1 MMTPETVCQEKGI
14 DLVYFDGRGTN
25 TPGMFNKKHNVIAID
40 TYLDGTYKHK
50 VIYHELGHRE
60 HTASY
65 YKLNKEK
72 AELQADRCMIHHLLR
87 EELSYW
93 DNVEEFN
100 YVRFMQQYD
109 LTSFVD
115 EVMVKEEYY
124 NLTGYYD

>member
-1 MMTPETVCQEKGI
+1 MMAPETVCQEKGI

-40 TYLDGTYKHK
+40 TYLDGIYKHK

-72 AELQADRCMIHHLLR
+72 AELQADRCMIHHLLK

-93 DNVEEFN
+93 DNMEDFN
-100 YVRFMQQYD
+100 YIQFMEKYE
-109 LTSFVD
+109 LTSIAD
-115 EVMVKEEYY
+115 EVMVKEE
-124 NLTGYYD
+124 LEFLIS

>member
-25 TPGMFNKKHNVIAID
+25 IPGMFNKKHNVIAID
-40 TYLDGTYKHK
+40 TYLDGIYKHK

-72 AELQADRCMIHHLLR
+72 AELQADRCMIHHLLK

-93 DNVEEFN
+93 DNMEDFN
-100 YVRFMQQYD
+100 YIQFMEKYE
-109 LTSFVD
+109 LTSIAD
-115 EVMVKEEYY
+115 EVMVKEE
-124 NLTGYYD
+124 LEFLIS

>member
-40 TYLDGTYKHK
+40 TYLDGIYKHK

-72 AELQADRCMIHHLLR
+72 AELPADRCMIHHLLK

-93 DNVEEFN
+93 DNMEDFN
-100 YVRFMQQYD
+100 YIQFMEKYE
-109 LTSFVD
+109 LTSIAD
-115 EVMVKEEYY
+115 EVMVKVELEF
-124 NLTGYYD
+124 LIS

>member
-25 TPGMFNKKHNVIAID
+25 TPGMFNKRHNVIAID
-40 TYLDGTYKHK
+40 TYLDGIYKHK

-72 AELQADRCMIHHLLR
+72 AELQADRCMIHHLLK
-87 EELSYW
+87 EELSHW
-93 DNVEEFN
+93 DNMEDFN
-100 YVRFMQQYD
+100 YIQFMEKYE
-109 LTSFVD
+109 LTSIAD
-115 EVMVKEEYY
+115 EVMVKEE
-124 NLTGYYD
+124 LEFLIS

>member
-25 TPGMFNKKHNVIAID
+25 TPGMFNKKHNAIAID
-40 TYLDGTYKHK
+40 TYLDGIYKHK

-72 AELQADRCMIHHLLR
+72 AELQADRCMIHHLLK
-87 EELSYW
+87 EELSHW
-93 DNVEEFN
+93 DNMEDFN
-100 YVRFMQQYD
+100 YIQFMEKYE
-109 LTSFVD
+109 LTSIAD
-115 EVMVKEEYY
+115 EVMVKEE
-124 NLTGYYD
+124 LEFLIS

>member
-40 TYLDGTYKHK
+40 TYFDGIYKHK

-72 AELQADRCMIHHLLR
+72 AELQADRCMIHHLLK

-93 DNVEEFN
+93 DNMEDFN
-100 YVRFMQQYD
+100 YIQFMEKYE
-109 LTSFVD
+109 LTSIAD
-115 EVMVKEEYY
+115 EVMIKEE
-124 NLTGYYD
+124 LEFLIS

>member
-25 TPGMFNKKHNVIAID
+25 TPVMFNKKHNVIAID
-40 TYLDGTYKHK
+40 TYLDGIYKHK

-72 AELQADRCMIHHLLR
+72 AELQADRCMIHHLLK

-93 DNVEEFN
+93 DNMEDFN
-100 YVRFMQQYD
+100 YIQFMEKYE
-109 LTSFVD
+109 LTSIAD
-115 EVMVKEEYY
+115 EVMIKEE
-124 NLTGYYD
+124 LEFLIS

>member
-40 TYLDGTYKHK
+40 TYLDGIYKHK

-72 AELQADRCMIHHLLR
+72 ADRCMIHHLLK

-93 DNVEEFN
+93 DNMEDFN
-100 YVRFMQQYD
+100 YIQFMEKYE
-109 LTSFVD
+109 LTSIAD
-115 EVMVKEEYY
+115 EVMIKEE
-124 NLTGYYD
+124 LEFLIS

>member
-25 TPGMFNKKHNVIAID
+25 IPGMFNKKHNVIAID
-40 TYLDGTYKHK
+40 TYLDGIYKHK

-72 AELQADRCMIHHLLR
+72 AELQADRCMIHHLLK

-93 DNVEEFN
+93 DNLEDFN
-100 YVRFMQQYD
+100 YVHFMEKYE
-109 LTSFVD
+109 LTSIAD
-115 EVMVKEEYY
+115 EVIVKEE
-124 NLTGYYD
+124 LEFLIS

>member
-1 MMTPETVCQEKGI
+1 
-14 DLVYFDGRGTN
+14 
-25 TPGMFNKKHNVIAID
+25 
-40 TYLDGTYKHK
+40 
-50 VIYHELGHRE
+50 
-60 HTASY
+60 
-65 YKLNKEK
+65 
-72 AELQADRCMIHHLLR
+72 MIHHLLR

-124 NLTGYYD
+124 NLTGYYDKKSF

>member
-14 DLVYFDGRGTN
+14 DLVYFDGKGTN

-40 TYLDGTYKHK
+40 TYLDGIYKHK

-72 AELQADRCMIHHLLR
+72 AELQADRCMIHHLLK

-93 DNVEEFN
+93 DNMEDFN
-100 YVRFMQQYD
+100 YIQFMEKYE
-109 LTSFVD
+109 LTSIAD
-115 EVMVKEEYY
+115 EVMIKEE
-124 NLTGYYD
+124 LEFLIS

>member
-25 TPGMFNKKHNVIAID
+25 TPGMFNKKHNVI
-40 TYLDGTYKHK
+40 
-50 VIYHELGHRE
+50 YHELGHRE

-72 AELQADRCMIHHLLR
+72 AELQADRCMIHHLLK

-93 DNVEEFN
+93 DNMEDFN
-100 YVRFMQQYD
+100 YIQFMEKYE
-109 LTSFVD
+109 LTSIAD
-115 EVMVKEEYY
+115 EVMIKEE
-124 NLTGYYD
+124 LEFLIS

>member
-25 TPGMFNKKHNVIAID
+25 IPGMFNKKHNVIAID
-40 TYLDGTYKHK
+40 TYLDGIYKHK

-72 AELQADRCMIHHLLR
+72 AELQADRCMIHHLLK
-87 EELSYW
+87 EELS
-93 DNVEEFN
+93 
-100 YVRFMQQYD
+100 
-109 LTSFVD
+109 
-115 EVMVKEEYY
+115 
-124 NLTGYYD
+124 

>member
-40 TYLDGTYKHK
+40 TYLDGIYKHK

-72 AELQADRCMIHHLLR
+72 AELQADRCMIHHLLK

-93 DNVEEFN
+93 DNMEDFN

-124 NLTGYYD
+124 NLTGY

>member
-14 DLVYFDGRGTN
+14 YLVYFDGRGTN

-40 TYLDGTYKHK
+40 TYLDGIYKHK

-72 AELQADRCMIHHLLR
+72 AELQADRCMIHHLLK

-93 DNVEEFN
+93 DNMEDFN
-100 YVRFMQQYD
+100 YIQFMEKYE
-109 LTSFVD
+109 LTSIAD
-115 EVMVKEEYY
+115 EVMIKEE
-124 NLTGYYD
+124 LEFLIS

>member
-14 DLVYFDGRGTN
+14 DLVYFDGRGAN

-40 TYLDGTYKHK
+40 TYLDGIYKHK

-72 AELQADRCMIHHLLR
+72 AELQADRCMIHHLLK

-93 DNVEEFN
+93 DNMEDFN
-100 YVRFMQQYD
+100 YIQFMEKYE
-109 LTSFVD
+109 LTSIAD
-115 EVMVKEEYY
+115 EVMIKEE
-124 NLTGYYD
+124 LEFLIS

>member
-40 TYLDGTYKHK
+40 TYLDGIYKHK

-72 AELQADRCMIHHLLR
+72 AELQADRCMIHHLLK

-93 DNVEEFN
+93 DNMEDFN
-100 YVRFMQQYD
+100 YIQFIEKYE
-109 LTSFVD
+109 LTSIAD
-115 EVMVKEEYY
+115 EVMIKEE
-124 NLTGYYD
+124 LEFLIS

>member
-40 TYLDGTYKHK
+40 TYLDGIYKHK

-72 AELQADRCMIHHLLR
+72 AELQADRCMIHHLLK
-87 EELSYW
+87 EELSHW
-93 DNVEEFN
+93 DNMEDFN
-100 YVRFMQQYD
+100 YIQFMEKYE
-109 LTSFVD
+109 LTSIAD
-115 EVMVKEEYY
+115 EVMVKEE
-124 NLTGYYD
+124 LEFLIS

>member
-40 TYLDGTYKHK
+40 TYLDGIYKHK

-72 AELQADRCMIHHLLR
+72 AELQADRCMMHHLLK
-87 EELSYW
+87 EELSHW
-93 DNVEEFN
+93 DNMEDFN
-100 YVRFMQQYD
+100 YIQFMEKYE
-109 LTSFVD
+109 LTSIAD
-115 EVMVKEEYY
+115 EVMVKEE
-124 NLTGYYD
+124 LEFLIS

>member
-14 DLVYFDGRGTN
+14 DLVYFDCRGTN

-40 TYLDGTYKHK
+40 TYLDGIYKHK

-72 AELQADRCMIHHLLR
+72 AELQADRCMIHHLLK

-93 DNVEEFN
+93 DNMEDFN
-100 YVRFMQQYD
+100 YIQFMEKYE
-109 LTSFVD
+109 LTSIAD
-115 EVMVKEEYY
+115 EVMIKEE
-124 NLTGYYD
+124 LEFLIS

>member
-14 DLVYFDGRGTN
+14 DLAYFDGRGTN

-40 TYLDGTYKHK
+40 TYLDGIYKHK

-72 AELQADRCMIHHLLR
+72 AELQADRCMIHHLLK

-93 DNVEEFN
+93 DNMEDFN
-100 YVRFMQQYD
+100 YIQFMEKYE
-109 LTSFVD
+109 LTSIAD
-115 EVMVKEEYY
+115 EVMIKEE
-124 NLTGYYD
+124 LEFLIS

>member
-25 TPGMFNKKHNVIAID
+25 TPEMFNKKHNVIAID
-40 TYLDGTYKHK
+40 TYLDGIYKHK

-72 AELQADRCMIHHLLR
+72 AELQADRCMIHHLLK

-93 DNVEEFN
+93 DNMEDFN
-100 YVRFMQQYD
+100 YIQFMEKYE
-109 LTSFVD
+109 LTSIAD
-115 EVMVKEEYY
+115 EVMIKEE
-124 NLTGYYD
+124 LEFLIS

>member
-25 TPGMFNKKHNVIAID
+25 IPGMFNKKHNVIAID
-40 TYLDGTYKHK
+40 TYLDGIYKHK

-72 AELQADRCMIHHLLR
+72 AELQADRCMIHHLLK

-93 DNVEEFN
+93 DNMEDFN
-100 YVRFMQQYD
+100 YIQFMEKYE
-109 LTSFVD
+109 LTSIAD
-115 EVMVKEEYY
+115 EVMIKEE
-124 NLTGYYD
+124 LEFLIS

>member
-25 TPGMFNKKHNVIAID
+25 IPGMFNKKHNVIAID
-40 TYLDGTYKHK
+40 TYLDGIYKHK

-72 AELQADRCMIHHLLR
+72 AELQADRCMIHHLLK
-87 EELSYW
+87 EELSHW
-93 DNVEEFN
+93 DNMEDFN
-100 YVRFMQQYD
+100 YIQFMEKYE
-109 LTSFVD
+109 LTSIAD
-115 EVMVKEEYY
+115 EVMVKEE
-124 NLTGYYD
+124 LEFLIS

>member
-1 MMTPETVCQEKGI
+1 MLTPETVCQEKGI

-40 TYLDGTYKHK
+40 TYLDGIYKPK

-72 AELQADRCMIHHLLR
+72 AELQADRCMIHHLLK

-93 DNVEEFN
+93 DNMEDFN
-100 YVRFMQQYD
+100 YIQFMEKYE
-109 LTSFVD
+109 LTSIAD
-115 EVMVKEEYY
+115 EVMVKEE
-124 NLTGYYD
+124 LEFLIS

>member
-40 TYLDGTYKHK
+40 TYLDGIYKHK

-72 AELQADRCMIHHLLR
+72 AELQTDRCMIHHLLK

-93 DNVEEFN
+93 DNMEDFN
-100 YVRFMQQYD
+100 YIQFMEKYE
-109 LTSFVD
+109 LTSIAD
-115 EVMVKEEYY
+115 EVMIKEE
-124 NLTGYYD
+124 LEFLIS